1 MARSERQRVREI
13 YDRRASTYDRT
24 VGFGERVIIGGLRAA
39 LAAEL
44 RGDTLEIAIGSGLNL
59 PWYPDRVGRAI
70 GVDLSRGML
79 AEARRRGRPGG
90 APLLLAQMDA
100 GRLAFRDAS
109 FDTVAISLALC
120 TVPDPARALREAAR
134 VCRPGG
140 RVVLLE
146 HVRSPYR
153 PVALAQRVLSPLQER
168 MLGCHLDRE
177 TDDLVRS
184 LGFRIVRERRRLFD
198 VVQML
203 VTEPDGVGSRKTGV
217 GRRKT
222 EGGRRKAVDGSR
234 EANRG

>member
-13 YDRRASTYDRT
+13 YDRRAATYDRT
-24 VGFGERVIIGGLRAA
+24 VGFGERVVIGGLRAA

-59 PWYPDRVGRAI
+59 PGYPDWVGMAV

-79 AEARRRGRPGG
+79 VEARKRGRPGG
-90 APLLLAQMDA
+90 EPLLLAQMDA
-100 GRLAFRDAS
+100 GHLAFRDAS

-146 HVRSPYR
+146 HVLSPYR
-153 PVALAQRVLSPLQER
+153 PVALTQRLLSPLQEK

-184 LGFRIVRERRRLFD
+184 LGFRIVKEQRRLFD
-198 VVQML
+198 VVRLL
-203 VTEPDGVGSRKTGV
+203 VTEPPGAGSV
-217 GRRKT
+217 DGRRKIGIV
-222 EGGRRKAVDGSR
+222 GGTGVAMD
-234 EANRG
+234 